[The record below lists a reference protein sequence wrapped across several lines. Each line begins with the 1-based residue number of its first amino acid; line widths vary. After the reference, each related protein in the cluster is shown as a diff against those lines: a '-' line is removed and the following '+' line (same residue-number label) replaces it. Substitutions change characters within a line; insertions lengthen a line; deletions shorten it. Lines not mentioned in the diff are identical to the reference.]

1 LRKESEDMMPLLT
14 GSNRSVRLI
23 LAAAAIA
30 LFFMLGVPS
39 YAQFTPTDDAYVNA
53 ASPSSNYGNAATLNL
68 SSASQTS
75 YIRFD
80 LTAVPSG
87 YTGSQVAKA
96 TLKLFVNSV
105 SAAGNFNI
113 NLVAGSWTEKT
124 ITYDLQ
130 PAMGSTI
137 ASVVPLTS
145 ASKLTYIEIDLTS
158 TVQAW
163 LNGTEPND
171 GIALVA
177 NSPLVASFTTKE
189 STTTSHPPELDIV
202 FYGSGV
208 PGPQGPAGPQGPQG
222 PEGSTGPA
230 GPVGPGGPQ
239 GPTGAAGINNRGTW
253 SSITQYEINDS
264 VSYNGSSWI
273 ALLPSL
279 DSAPNSASPNWQ
291 LLAAKG
297 INNQGSWV
305 QTVNYQVD
313 DAVTDGG
320 EFWLAIAPNTASEP
334 SLQNPNWQLLAA
346 TGVQGA
352 AGPAGPTGPTGP
364 AGVTGPQG
372 PAGPTG
378 ATGAQGPQ
386 GQVGPAGVTGP
397 AGPAGSMG
405 PVGPVGP
412 TGPAGETGPA
422 GPIGINNRGNWAAS
436 TSYNVNDAVT
446 DQGQYWLAT
455 AANAGVEPSAAGQA
469 SWQLIAAQ
477 GSTGPA
483 GPAGPAGPQ
492 GPQGPPGTPGGGTIT
507 GVAAGTGLAGG
518 GTTGTVA
525 LSVDGTKV
533 PFLATANTFINTQTI
548 NAGGLF
554 SPAMSVTGAGGA
566 NGIQAFANSPSGYAV
581 YGGNSGTGTGVGGVS
596 STQGGIGVYGNVPAG
611 GIAVQGISNGNGQ
624 GVWGESFGT
633 AFANGAGSDGVHGVS
648 HSNAGAG
655 VAGVGDAAGATGVYG
670 TNPQG
675 FGFAT
680 DSNVQQARSM
690 GGWVK
695 AMAYINGTTG
705 AVIRCFNSQ
714 LAGTAAS
721 TPPCG
726 FAVTVNQLQSNGN
739 NITYVVDFGF
749 EVDDRFVQV
758 SFTQSLG
765 SDGTGS
771 EQAYCVVSDAF
782 CPVTNSQVYLVQYSS
797 STFQGIAGAPFYI
810 FVY

>member
-1 LRKESEDMMPLLT
+1 MMPLLT

-30 LFFMLGVPS
+30 LFFMLAVPS
-39 YAQFTPTDDAYVNA
+39 YAQFTPSDDAYVNA

-96 TLKLFVNSV
+96 TLKLFVNNV
-105 SAAGNFNI
+105 GTAGNFNI

-145 ASKLTYIEIDLTS
+145 ASKLAYIEIDLTS

-279 DSAPNSASPNWQ
+279 DSAPNSTSPNWQ

-320 EFWLAIAPNTASEP
+320 EFWLAIAPNLGSEP
-334 SLQNPNWQLLAA
+334 SLQNPNWQLIAA

-352 AGPAGPTGPTGP
+352 AGPAGPTGPTGLTGP
-364 AGVTGPQG
+364 AGATGPQGNAGPAGPAGPTGAQGLQGAAGPQGAQG

-378 ATGAQGPQ
+378 ATGAQG
-386 GQVGPAGVTGP
+386 ATGP
-397 AGPAGSMG
+397 M
-405 PVGPVGP
+405 
-412 TGPAGETGPA
+412 
-422 GPIGINNRGNWAAS
+422 
-436 TSYNVNDAVT
+436 
-446 DQGQYWLAT
+446 
-455 AANAGVEPSAAGQA
+455 
-469 SWQLIAAQ
+469 
-477 GSTGPA
+477 
-483 GPAGPAGPQ
+483 GPQ
-492 GPQGPPGTPGGGTIT
+492 GPQGPAGPISGVTAGIALTGGGTSGNVTLNVDTTQVPLLSSENFFTQSQIVNPSSL
-507 GVAAGTGLAGG
+507 GNGNAMSLYAYAAASGSNNNGG
-518 GTTGTVA
+518 
-525 LSVDGTKV
+525 
-533 PFLATANTFINTQTI
+533 
-548 NAGGLF
+548 GGLF
-554 SPAMSVTGAGGA
+554 SNGGNGDESSSSDSFGGGAVYAVGGNGGPSNGQGGDAGFFWGGQGYYGGAGVIAIG
-566 NGIQAFANSPSGYAV
+566 
-581 YGGNSGTGTGVGGVS
+581 GTGTSANGYAGFFSGDIFVSGSIQAGVKDFKIDHPLDPANKYLVHASVES
-596 STQGGIGVYGNVPAG
+596 SEMMNIYTGN
-611 GIAVQGISNGNGQ
+611 ITTDGQ
-624 GVWGESFGT
+624 GYATVQLPEWFETLNTDFRYQLTVIGQFAQAIVVREIQNHQFEIRTSAPSVKVSWQVTGVRQDAYAKAHPLVVEEEKDDRLKGFYIHPEFFGAPPEKQIEWGRHPEMMK
-633 AFANGAGSDGVHGVS
+633 HMQEQR
-648 HSNAGAG
+648 
-655 VAGVGDAAGATGVYG
+655 DAAAQHISKV
-670 TNPQG
+670 
-675 FGFAT
+675 
-680 DSNVQQARSM
+680 R
-690 GGWVK
+690 
-695 AMAYINGTTG
+695 
-705 AVIRCFNSQ
+705 
-714 LAGTAAS
+714 
-721 TPPCG
+721 
-726 FAVTVNQLQSNGN
+726 
-739 NITYVVDFGF
+739 
-749 EVDDRFVQV
+749 
-758 SFTQSLG
+758 
-765 SDGTGS
+765 
-771 EQAYCVVSDAF
+771 
-782 CPVTNSQVYLVQYSS
+782 
-797 STFQGIAGAPFYI
+797 
-810 FVY
+810 